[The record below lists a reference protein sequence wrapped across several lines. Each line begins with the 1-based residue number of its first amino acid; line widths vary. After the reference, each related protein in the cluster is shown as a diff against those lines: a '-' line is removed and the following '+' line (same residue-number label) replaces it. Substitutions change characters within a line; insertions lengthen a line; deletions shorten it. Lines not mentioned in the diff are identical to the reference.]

1 MHRPAMTAKEADLDR
16 AVRNSI
22 QASLDHHT
30 FLWWTFLSLIALAN
44 MAVWVWSYLTI
55 DTTGAASCPSHHP
68 YQRHHLHLSG
78 VYVFVCAYRSFWPR
92 IDLERYCLF
101 DTFASSVA
109 LGRSAATVA
118 EVSFAA
124 QIALWL
130 YHVGAIHGHAHLQH
144 LALGLVP
151 AIATAQAFC
160 WCGVLTLNHWYHAIE
175 ESIWA
180 VSAVCVGMAMA
191 SLAVYHPESM
201 WYLGTLGSLACLVF
215 FAFMACI
222 DVPMYVKRW
231 RENKESNP
239 SINKKKFGYKESFG
253 DALTTR
259 VVVKSWD
266 VWREESL
273 WLTPYFSSAVW
284 LSLCMVHIPP
294 PAQ

>member
-55 DTTGAASCPSHHP
+55 DTTGAASCPAHHP

-151 AIATAQAFC
+151 AIATAQ
-160 WCGVLTLNHWYHAIE
+160 V
-175 ESIWA
+175 
-180 VSAVCVGMAMA
+180 
-191 SLAVYHPESM
+191 
-201 WYLGTLGSLACLVF
+201 
-215 FAFMACI
+215 
-222 DVPMYVKRW
+222 
-231 RENKESNP
+231 
-239 SINKKKFGYKESFG
+239 SFG
-253 DALTTR
+253 KGRRYAHDNIMYIGNLTYYSSFMSFYFKGLLLVRCSDA
-259 VVVKSWD
+259 
-266 VWREESL
+266 ESL
-273 WLTPYFSSAVW
+273 VP
-284 LSLCMVHIPP
+284 CH
-294 PAQ
+294 